1 MAHHAEA
8 GPAGQRTSGSLEA
21 VARTL
26 VSVKVIA
33 GAAVVLL
40 SIGASYATTRA
51 KVEQATPTLRH
62 DSLVRAVAH
71 QDTAVAKIGVDVNS
85 LKRDIM
91 GLNCLNSGYPSPFC
105 DTIPRVRVMQAGSS
119 RRLP

>member
-1 MAHHAEA
+1 MTNRH
-8 GPAGQRTSGSLEA
+8 SGSLDA
-21 VARTL
+21 VTRTL
-26 VSVKVIA
+26 TSVRTLA
-33 GAAVVLL
+33 GVAVVLL
-40 SIGASYATTRA
+40 SVGASYATTRTKIDA
-51 KVEQATPTLRH
+51 KIDAATPTVRH

-71 QDTAVAKIGVDVNS
+71 QDTAVAKIGLDVNS